1 MVDDDFRVNSHRIRA
16 YIDTLVRH
24 DDDSTMTDLR
34 VKAYYRNRKP
44 FLWITRHGIDCRA
57 DSLVASLDSVGLTG
71 FSPRQ
76 FYMPQLRNDLED
88 LRRLRVGREQNINEL
103 FARLEYH
110 LSKAFFRYV
119 TGQRFGYFNPRF
131 TLNRLDVLKEDSD
144 GVKYRRLF
152 DMKMQLPGPRFFSEA
167 LSMLAHDSVGVLLRT
182 SQPTNPYY
190 YRLQAMLRQARTQDA
205 RNRILCNMERARWR
219 LADSPDR
226 HAKCV
231 VVNIPSYH
239 LYAINGDEW
248 LTMRIGCGSL
258 ETKTPL
264 LSSQIK
270 RIDLNPRW
278 IIPRSIL
285 EKSILRHA
293 GDPAYF
299 HRHRYGVAQ
308 RSTGKRVS
316 PHDIRPWMLNSTDY
330 YVYQEGGEGNALGR
344 IIFRFDNN
352 FAVYLHYTS
361 APEVFS
367 REDRGVS
374 HGCIR
379 VEKPYELALFLLPK
393 PDEEVAQK
401 IRYSITADLAPLEP
415 DFVASE
421 EQPDT
426 LNRKWIINSVKI
438 EPRVPLF
445 ITYYTLFP
453 GPDHRFEEC
462 ADVYGYDGVILRHLK
477 NYM

>member
-1 MVDDDFRVNSHRIRA
+1 
-16 YIDTLVRH
+16 
-24 DDDSTMTDLR
+24 
-34 VKAYYRNRKP
+34 
-44 FLWITRHGIDCRA
+44 
-57 DSLVASLDSVGLTG
+57 
-71 FSPRQ
+71 
-76 FYMPQLRNDLED
+76 
-88 LRRLRVGREQNINEL
+88 
-103 FARLEYH
+103 
-110 LSKAFFRYV
+110 
-119 TGQRFGYFNPRF
+119 
-131 TLNRLDVLKEDSD
+131 
-144 GVKYRRLF
+144 
-152 DMKMQLPGPRFFSEA
+152 
-167 LSMLAHDSVGVLLRT
+167 
-182 SQPTNPYY
+182 
-190 YRLQAMLRQARTQDA
+190 
-205 RNRILCNMERARWR
+205 
-219 LADSPDR
+219 
-226 HAKCV
+226 
-231 VVNIPSYH
+231 
-239 LYAINGDEW
+239 
-248 LTMRIGCGSL
+248 MRGSL

-374 HGCIR
+374 HGCVR

-438 EPRVPLF
+438 EPECPSSSPIIRSSL
-445 ITYYTLFP
+445 
-453 GPDHRFEEC
+453 GPII
-462 ADVYGYDGVILRHLK
+462 ALRNVL
-477 NYM
+477 MSTATME